1 MAPPHPPPEIP
12 GPPSIRLVATLA
24 GVSAMTASRALG
36 SRGRIADETR
46 RRIVAIAEQIGYRP
60 DPELNK
66 LMHHLRGRR
75 RPAFQSVICA
85 VTTRP
90 TSSREPYSE
99 AVAAGAKRQAELR
112 GYNFTLLRVA
122 TDPAKWSGVQRI
134 LRSRGVQ
141 GVLLLPQHQPMD
153 LSRLLDWSGFSAVAA
168 TSSLIAPALHRVM
181 PHHFAN
187 ALLLCRELAAAG
199 HRRIGLVIG
208 REHDLRV
215 NHLFTAAV
223 TWHGLNEAAEL
234 VPPLVYAE
242 TLAGELR
249 PWFARHRPDVI
260 VATEYPAVRACL
272 HALRLSVPGRVGFAC
287 TSVGKTGDRETEKI
301 PGIDELPEQIGAAAV
316 DLLSSMIERR
326 ICGLPAA
333 TTSSLIHGCWRP
345 AATVP
350 PRA

>member
-1 MAPPHPPPEIP
+1 
-12 GPPSIRLVATLA
+12 
-24 GVSAMTASRALG
+24 
-36 SRGRIADETR
+36 
-46 RRIVAIAEQIGYRP
+46 
-60 DPELNK
+60 
-66 LMHHLRGRR
+66 
-75 RPAFQSVICA
+75 
-85 VTTRP
+85 
-90 TSSREPYSE
+90 
-99 AVAAGAKRQAELR
+99 
-112 GYNFTLLRVA
+112 
-122 TDPAKWSGVQRI
+122 
-134 LRSRGVQ
+134 
-141 GVLLLPQHQPMD
+141 MD

-242 TLAGELR
+242 SLAGELR
-249 PWFARHRPDVI
+249 PWFARHRPDAI

-333 TTSSLIHGCWRP
+333 TTSSLIQGCWRP